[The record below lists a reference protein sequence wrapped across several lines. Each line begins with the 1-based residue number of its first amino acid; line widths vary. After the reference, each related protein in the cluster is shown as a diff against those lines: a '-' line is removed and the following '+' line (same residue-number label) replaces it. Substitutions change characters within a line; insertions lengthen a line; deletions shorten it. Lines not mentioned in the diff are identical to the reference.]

1 MLDIHPAH
9 HAATTWRD
17 FFIHI
22 ATIVLGLI
30 IAVGLEQTIEYFN
43 HQHQRRELIEDVQAE
58 ASHNLPILEADVDS
72 GLIVERWDHAVLD
85 ALRQAKP
92 QGSGQTGTLTIIV
105 PPRPDYSVRRSASR
119 AVWTVAHT
127 NGKAALVPEDI
138 AEVFDRCDYAATMTY
153 KALEDIFSADSE
165 SLATE
170 ARIGTKL
177 EPGATLRLSPAER
190 DELAIA
196 VAHSMAANADFLY
209 SATSWAGTADAVAHQ
224 VQTREAMNPYISQ
237 HRAALAKAREQ

>member
-9 HAATTWRD
+9 HAATTWRE

-30 IAVGLEQTIEYFN
+30 IAVGLEQTIVYFD
-43 HQHQRRELIEDVQAE
+43 HQHQRRELIQDVQTE
-58 ASHNLPILEADVDS
+58 ATHNLPILEADVDS
-72 GLIVERWDHAVLD
+72 GLVVERWDRAALN

-92 QGSGQTGTLTIIV
+92 QNGTVTVVL

-119 AVWTVAHT
+119 AAWTVAHT
-127 NGKAALVPEDI
+127 NGKAALVPEEI
-138 AEVFDRCDYAATMTY
+138 AEVFDRNDYAAGMTY
-153 KALEDIFSADSE
+153 KALEDIFAADSE
-165 SLATE
+165 SMATE
-170 ARIGTKL
+170 ARIGVKL
-177 EPGATLRLSPAER
+177 EPAATLRLSVANR
-190 DELAIA
+190 DDLALA

-209 SATSWAGTADAVAHQ
+209 AATSWAATADAVAHQ
-224 VQTREAMNPYISQ
+224 VQTREAMTPYVTQ